1 MNLVG
6 FMSHLQVLV
15 ILSRGLNL
23 NLILN
28 SIRLYTAEKFCAS
41 LCVDHF
47 YELPSYHCRSLLF
60 SSQRYNSENQGE
72 ELLDWIVDLY
82 PKGVWFQ
89 RCLTV
94 YRPSGKEVISIQ
106 IDV

>member
-1 MNLVG
+1 M
-6 FMSHLQVLV
+6 
-15 ILSRGLNL
+15 
-23 NLILN
+23 
-28 SIRLYTAEKFCAS
+28 
-41 LCVDHF
+41 DHF

-94 YRPSGKEVISIQ
+94 YRPSGKEVISMQ
-106 IDV
+106 ISVLIDSLFLGEVAFF